1 MFRKNESHRQGA
13 LFSAP
18 SLLPDKLR
26 ERLEASWASTF
37 YKEVFCRID
46 ESLFAVLYSEKTSR
60 PNVAVNVL
68 VGLEILKSGFG
79 WSDEELYDHCCF
91 DLQVRYAL
99 GLHELEADL
108 FEMRSLYNFRR
119 RVREHAAET
128 GENLFA
134 AVMAQVTDEQLSRHQ
149 IKTQWQRIDSTQV
162 LSNLAALSRLE
173 LIVAVLQKVYALLE
187 DKAPWTERLSFYLSG
202 RAQSVCYRIARA
214 EQDEHFERLGQLLA
228 ELSSSEGEAG
238 ELARRVLGEQYD
250 VLEDGVRL
258 RQADS
263 VSPKSLQ
270 SPHDEEA
277 TYRNKGGKGGKGYV
291 ANVSETCSPDNPVQL
306 ITHVGVA
313 DNQHDD
319 AALLE
324 QSLDEQAERSIEID
338 EVTTDGGY
346 TGPVGEAACA
356 RHKVALHPTNIRGGH
371 SAASHFDWSD
381 YRWEFDEAG
390 DPCAVICPEGESA
403 ELTQK
408 KLFQATFTGC
418 ENCPFFGER
427 CRVVAR
433 KTGATLYVSR
443 RSIEV
448 AHLRSGLREIDRKVR
463 APVEATVRSLKRGL
477 SASKLPVRGLIRAT
491 MVLSAAALMV
501 NVRRLHSLSTT
512 FLRFF
517 GDTIPVMPSWL
528 EHGWFVDL
536 LGIHWRRRAPAL
548 DLYHDTIRRN
558 QNASFF
564 Q

>member
-1 MFRKNESHRQGA
+1 MFRKNESHRQGG

-26 ERLEASWASTF
+26 ERLEASWAATF
-37 YKEVFCRID
+37 YEEVFCRID
-46 ESLFAVLYSEKTSR
+46 EGLFAVLYSEKTSR
-60 PNVAVNVL
+60 PNVPVNVL

-91 DLQVRYAL
+91 DLQVRYGL
-99 GLHELEADL
+99 GMHHLDEEL
-108 FEMRSLYNFRR
+108 FEVRSLYNFRR

-134 AVMAQVTDEQLSRHQ
+134 AVMAQVTDEQLTRHQ

-162 LSNLAALSRLE
+162 LSSLAALGRLE
-173 LIVAVLQKVYALLE
+173 LIVAVVQKVYALLE
-187 DKAPWTERLSFYLSG
+187 DGAPWTERLSFYLTG

-228 ELSSSEGEAG
+228 ELAQIGGEAG
-238 ELARRVLGEQYD
+238 ELARRVLSEQYE
-250 VLEDGVRL
+250 VVEGQASL
-258 RQADS
+258 REAAS
-263 VSPKSLQ
+263 VSPTSLQ

-324 QSLDEQAERSIEID
+324 QSLDEQSERGIEID

-356 RHKVALHPTNIRGGH
+356 RHEVALRPTRIRGGRGK
-371 SAASHFDWSD
+371 ADRFAWSD
-381 YRWEFDEAG
+381 YQWELDEVG
-390 DPCAVICPEGESA
+390 DPCAVICPEGERA
-403 ELTQK
+403 DLVEK
-408 KLFQATFTGC
+408 KLFQAAFTGC
-418 ENCPFFGER
+418 DGCPFFGKR

-433 KTGATLYVSR
+433 KTGPTLYVSR

-448 AHLRSGLREIDRKVR
+448 ARQRSGLRAIDRKVR

-477 SASKLPVRGLIRAT
+477 TGSKLPVRGLIRAT
-491 MVLSAAALMV
+491 MVLCAAALMV
-501 NVRRLHSLSTT
+501 NARRLHATEAPGPIGGFFWRSIYAMEALWRHLVLFYPSQKYWGHRSPILAG
-512 FLRFF
+512 LR
-517 GDTIPVMPSWL
+517 
-528 EHGWFVDL
+528 
-536 LGIHWRRRAPAL
+536 
-548 DLYHDTIRRN
+548 
-558 QNASFF
+558 
-564 Q
+564 